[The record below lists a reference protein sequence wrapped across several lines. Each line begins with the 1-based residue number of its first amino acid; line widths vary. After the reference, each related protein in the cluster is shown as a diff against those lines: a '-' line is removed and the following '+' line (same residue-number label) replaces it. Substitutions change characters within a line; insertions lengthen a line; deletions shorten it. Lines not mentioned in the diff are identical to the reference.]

1 LLQRNNLQESR
12 KVTWKELERVQEEI
26 QNCRNELEKDKQI
39 LSSSLPRQV
48 SIGLAFVEKIV
59 EEKGLAKTLSV
70 PGASSG
76 GGTSRGVYLG
86 PLIDN
91 ISLKHDK
98 FRTAVE
104 VAAGNSL
111 FHVIVDTDATAAL
124 LMKELE
130 KKKAGRLTFL
140 PLNQLRDEQI
150 HYPESRDVRPLM
162 EVALNYDIAVEK
174 AVKQIFGKKLLAKDL
189 DIAAKYSRESQLDA
203 VTPEGDLV
211 NRKGG
216 FEGGYHDERASKI
229 LTVQKIQMGSVSL
242 ARLQEEEQEIQRR
255 SEELDTQVN
264 EILSKIQST
273 ESEKNHK
280 KANHS
285 QMIREL
291 GTRIRQ
297 QELGRENLVSRNGM
311 IQRLE
316 TERNSLSAQMEEYET
331 EMKTELNTALTVT
344 EREELN
350 RLTARCQTL
359 EVRPHPLFRSFPLLS
374 FPPSPVA
381 VL

>member
-1 LLQRNNLQESR
+1 M
-12 KVTWKELERVQEEI
+12 VQEEI
-26 QNCRNELEKDKQI
+26 QSCRNELEKDKQI
-39 LSSSLPRQV
+39 LSASLPRQV

-59 EEKGLAKTLSV
+59 EEKGIGKSL
-70 PGASSG
+70 SG
-76 GGTSRGVYLG
+76 GGGGSGRGVYLG

-91 ISLKHDK
+91 ISLKHEK

-130 KKKAGRLTFL
+130 KKRAGRLTFL

-150 HYPESRDVRPLM
+150 SYPESRDVRPLID
-162 EVALNYDIAVEK
+162 VALSYDSAIER
-174 AVKQIFGKKLLAKDL
+174 AVKQVFGKKLLAKDL
-189 DIAAKYSRESQLDA
+189 DIAAKYSRECQLDA

-216 FEGGYHDERASKI
+216 YEGGYHDERASKI
-229 LTVQKIQMGSVSL
+229 LTVQKIQIGCVSL
-242 ARLQEEEQEIQRR
+242 TQLQEKEMEIQRT
-255 SEELDTQVN
+255 SEDLETQVN

-285 QMIREL
+285 QMMREL
-291 GTRIRQ
+291 GTRLRQ
-297 QELGRENLVSRNGM
+297 HELGRENLTSRNGM

-316 TERNSLSAQMEEYET
+316 AERSSLRAQIEEYET
-331 EMKTELNTALTVT
+331 EMRTELNTSLTSA
-344 EREELN
+344 EREELS
-350 RLTARCQTL
+350 RLTTRCQTL
-359 EVRPHPLFRSFPLLS
+359 EVLHP
-374 FPPSPVA
+374 PPPPPP
-381 VL
+381 

>member
-1 LLQRNNLQESR
+1 MNILIPSFRTSKELLLQRNNLQEGR
-12 KVTWKELERVQEEI
+12 KATWKELEVVQEEI
-26 QNCRNELEKDKQI
+26 QNCRNELEKDRQV
-39 LSSSLPRQV
+39 LSASLPRQV

-59 EEKGLAKTLSV
+59 EEKGIGKSLGV
-70 PGASSG
+70 GENPG
-76 GGTSRGVYLG
+76 RGVYLG

-91 ISLKHDK
+91 ISLKHEK

-150 HYPESRDVRPLM
+150 NYPESRDVRPLID
-162 EVALNYDIAVEK
+162 VALNYDPAIER
-174 AVKQIFGKKLLAKDL
+174 AVKQVFGKKLLAKDL
-189 DIAAKYSRESQLDA
+189 DIAAKYSRECQLDA

-229 LTVQKIQMGSVSL
+229 LTVQKIQAGCASL
-242 ARLQEEEQEIQRR
+242 TKLQEKEIEIQRS
-255 SEELDTQVN
+255 SEDLDTQVN

-273 ESEKNHK
+273 DSEKNHK

-285 QMIREL
+285 QMMREL

-297 QELGRENLVSRNGM
+297 YDLGRENLSARNGM

-316 TERNSLSAQMEEYET
+316 VEKNSLIAQVEEYET
-331 EMKTELNTALTVT
+331 EMKTELNTSLTPS
-344 EREELN
+344 EREELS
-350 RLTARCQTL
+350 RLTARCQIL
-359 EVRPHPLFRSFPLLS
+359 EVVTYL
-374 FPPSPVA
+374 
-381 VL
+381 